1 MPYYDSDW
9 FDSEVTLLMVKLDV
23 IKEGNINETCDDTDY
38 EDNDDFELIVTEEKL
53 KGLYSN
59 THGWVLIKNVKRD

>member
-38 EDNDDFELIVTEEKL
+38 EDNDDFELIVTEEKI
-53 KGLYSN
+53 KRLYSN
-59 THGWVLIKNVKRD
+59 THGLGFN